1 MKLVEKKCPSC
12 GAGLK
17 FGENDT
23 NVTCEYCN
31 KTYYLQKDEKK
42 SMKVDESHLADA
54 YKFVNEFG
62 RPLVAKSQ
70 SFVFAIGI
78 VMFVAVT
85 MIGIISFNMI
95 NNNDNNKNLFDR
107 FHEENKTKYVTKIS
121 QIDDITLETFNDTSL
136 ERIQSLDGS
145 CTMGDYEVTKKWTY
159 IGVYLLVS
167 KEDDGNILYDVYEQ
181 TYKNKKTGVETT
193 LYSAVEYEDLT
204 LSEDGIVQDDY
215 FAWPEVPSYEFEG
228 TSFNGAY
235 GYESIEKLY
244 NKLVRSQR
252 ADYNIEASKGLYIED

>member
-1 MKLVEKKCPSC
+1 MKLVEKKCPNC

-17 FGENDT
+17 FDENDT

-31 KTYYLQKDEKK
+31 KMYYLQKDEKK
-42 SMKVDESHLADA
+42 IERLDTAHLADA

-62 RPLVAKSQ
+62 RPMFARSQ
-70 SFVFAIGI
+70 STIMIVGI
-78 VMFVAVT
+78 VMFVMVAI
-85 MIGIISFNMI
+85 IGFISFKTI
-95 NNNDNNKNLFDR
+95 DNNKITHFNGFDD
-107 FHEENKTKYVTKIS
+107 ENKTKYVTKIS
-121 QIDDITLETFNDTSL
+121 QIDDVTLETYNDTSL
-136 ERIQSLDGS
+136 QRIQSLDGT

-167 KEDDGNILYDVYEQ
+167 KDNDGNILYDVYEQ
-181 TYKNKKTGVETT
+181 TYKNTKTGVVTT
-193 LYSAVEYEDLT
+193 LYGAVKYEDLT

-215 FAWPEVPSYEFEG
+215 FAWPEVPSYEFAG

-235 GYESIEKLY
+235 GYGSIEKLY

-252 ADYNIEASKGLYIED
+252 ADYNIEASEGLYKED